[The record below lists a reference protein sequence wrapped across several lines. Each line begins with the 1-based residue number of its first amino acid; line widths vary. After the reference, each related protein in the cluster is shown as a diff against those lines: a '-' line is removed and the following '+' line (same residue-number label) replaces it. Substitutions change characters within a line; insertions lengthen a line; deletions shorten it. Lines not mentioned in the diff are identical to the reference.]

1 MSIQKFLKKGLIFV
15 RKLFI
20 VKSKQ
25 TIAVQKRETIR
36 VESRFFTVWL
46 WKTA

>member
-1 MSIQKFLKKGLIFV
+1 MSIQKFLKKVLIFV
-15 RKLFI
+15 EKLFI

-25 TIAVQKRETIR
+25 TIAVQKCETIR
-36 VESRFFTVWL
+36 DESRFFMVWL